1 MWKQLS
7 LRTKSMVIGIGSVLA
22 ILWYAVVK
30 LGPVTLVLVAIA
42 VPVLFWA
49 RFALLPMQSLSTN
62 RRRQLRTRLFLRAHP
77 GRGFATRADLF
88 FRFGRWKVLK
98 ESGRIRPDLGFWYR
112 LWHPDAYSTLV
123 GRAHQRIKV
132 RISHQT
138 HVLALSVPRTG
149 KTAWLART
157 ILHHP
162 GAVISTSSQPD
173 VFKYTSGARARRGR
187 VHVLNPSGLGAVTS
201 TFRWSISDGC
211 DDEATAIR
219 RADALIGA
227 VSAGGSD
234 NGDFFK
240 SKASDAMRAM
250 LIAAAVDKLD
260 FRAIANWIFTGKMA
274 EPITILEKSGRHHFA
289 GSLAELVGKAEKTAA
304 TTFMMLSR
312 AIQFAL
318 DPALLEA
325 VLPVNG
331 DGLDIETLLRNGET
345 LYLIAPVN
353 GDDSPL
359 GGLFAALVSEIHHVA
374 RQVAAT
380 MPGGR
385 LSPVALYALDELCQC
400 APIPAASW
408 AADAGGRGVQ
418 LIIVSHGQAQL
429 EGKFGKAAM
438 RTILDCC
445 SAKLT
450 YGGISDTGTLQ
461 ELETLS
467 GTVAIREHGHDSHA
481 RHPICSVDMLREMP
495 DGYALLVSGNSAPV
509 IVRPPRVWRDPLY
522 RRLKLRGQAVAQL
535 QPAPA
540 PQPLH
545 QQKNGPGSR
554 DDLPP
559 GWGPPPGDEGQ
570 EGDAA

>member
-7 LRTKSMVIGIGSVLA
+7 LRTKSIFIATATVLA
-22 ILWYAVVK
+22 IIWYAIVK
-30 LGPVTLVLVAIA
+30 LGPIVLVLAVLA
-42 VPVLFWA
+42 VPVYVWA
-49 RFALLPMQSLSTN
+49 RVALMPQQALSTN
-62 RRRQLRTRLFLRAHP
+62 RRRQLRWRLAMRAHP

-88 FRFGRWKVLK
+88 FRFSRWKMFR

-132 RISHQT
+132 RVTHQT
-138 HVLALSVPRTG
+138 AMLALSVPRTG

-187 VHVLNPSGLGAVTS
+187 VHVLNPSGLGQVAS
-201 TFRWSISDGC
+201 TFRWSISHGC

-227 VSAGGSD
+227 VSTGGSE

-240 SKASDAMRAM
+240 GKASDAMRAM
-250 LIAAAVDKLD
+250 LLAAAIDKLD
-260 FRAIANWIFTGKMA
+260 FRYVANWIFTGKMA
-274 EPITILEKSGRHHFA
+274 EPVTILEKSGRRHFA
-289 GSLAELVGKAEKTAA
+289 ANLAELVGSKAEKTAA
-304 TTFMMLSR
+304 TTLMLLSR
-312 AIQFAL
+312 SIQFAM

-325 VLPVNG
+325 VLPVDG
-331 DGLDIETLLRNGET
+331 DGLDIETLLRQGET

-359 GGLFAALVSEIHHVA
+359 GGLFAALVSEIHFVA

-385 LSPVALYALDELCQC
+385 LSPVALYALDELTQV

-408 AADAGGRGVQ
+408 AADAGGRGIQ
-418 LIIVSHGQAQL
+418 LVVVSHGQAQL

-445 SAKLT
+445 SAKLV
-450 YGGISDTGTLQ
+450 YGGISDPDTLSM
-461 ELETLS
+461 LEKIS

-481 RHPICSVDMLREMP
+481 RHPIISTEMVRELP
-495 DGYALLVSGNSAPV
+495 DGYALLISGNSAPV
-509 IVRPPRVWRDPLY
+509 ICKPPRVWRDPLY
-522 RRLKLRGQAVAQL
+522 RRMKLRGQAVAEL

-540 PQPLH
+540 PQPVTEQADNL
-545 QQKNGPGSR
+545 
-554 DDLPP
+554 
-559 GWGPPPGDEGQ
+559 GDVPA
-570 EGDAA
+570 GDWNEE